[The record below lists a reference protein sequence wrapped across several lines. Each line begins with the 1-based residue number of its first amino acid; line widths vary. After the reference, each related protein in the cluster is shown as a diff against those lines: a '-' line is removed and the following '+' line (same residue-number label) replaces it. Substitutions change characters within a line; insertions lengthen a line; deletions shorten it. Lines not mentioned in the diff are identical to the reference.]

1 MVLCLLIIKK
11 NNFFIIK
18 TGIVDPNCNSNFI
31 VTANSDNSK
40 SYFTV
45 TEKLLIIIKAVA
57 L

>member
-45 TEKLLIIIKAVA
+45 TEKLLIKAVA